1 MGEVN
6 GRREG
11 RALESDSEPL
21 AQVQGAQAFAKNGGI
36 PGLFRADPR
45 AESGFAQLVLAEGAG
60 FELSVRTVVE
70 RRGSP
75 ECSLDRQMV
84 DILSAVLTDTVE
96 LFVSQSPARQGG
108 KKTGN
113 GAQLV
118 IKERREVV
126 IGIKVLRGQ
135 CG

>member
-1 MGEVN
+1 ME
-6 GRREG
+6 
-11 RALESDSEPL
+11 A
-21 AQVQGAQAFAKNGGI
+21 
-36 PGLFRADPR
+36 
-45 AESGFAQLVLAEGAG
+45 
-60 FELSVRTVVE
+60 
-70 RRGSP
+70 P

-118 IKERREVV
+118 IKEREEVV